1 MPKVDR
7 FYTTSG
13 DDGTTGLLGEGRV
26 KKHHPRPEAYGAVDE
41 AQTALGV
48 ARAVMVDR
56 AAAEVVLRIQR
67 ELYHLMAE
75 LAATKEAAPK
85 FRTINA
91 GHIAW
96 LEEQTDHYGD
106 QLDLPRDFVI
116 SGDSIPGAAL
126 DMARTITRRAERRV
140 VKLLDENMIENIWLM
155 RYLNRLSSLLFVLAR
170 YEDAIS
176 GNSTVTIA
184 KDEEVSGPQGQT

>member
-56 AAAEVVLRIQR
+56 AAAEVVLRVQR

-75 LAATKEAAPK
+75 LAATKEAAPR
-85 FRTINA
+85 FRAINA

-140 VKLLDENMIENIWLM
+140 VRLIDENMLENIWLM

-170 YEDAIS
+170 YEDGVS
-176 GNSTVTIA
+176 GNSAVTIA
-184 KDEEVSGPQGQT
+184 KGGEGQSL